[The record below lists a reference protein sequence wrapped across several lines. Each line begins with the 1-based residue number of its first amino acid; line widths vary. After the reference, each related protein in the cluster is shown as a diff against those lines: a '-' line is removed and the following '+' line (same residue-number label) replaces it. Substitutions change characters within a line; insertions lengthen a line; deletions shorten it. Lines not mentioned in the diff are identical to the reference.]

1 MESSISYPIHVFT
14 FCTDTTRTAD
24 LAASAKLFGF
34 FIHYITS
41 NEWIG
46 YMDKIIGMRNA
57 VESLPD
63 NAIVCFI
70 DAYDVLVNDTMKSLL
85 DKFLALKTDLIL
97 GAELG
102 CYPDRYRSKFS
113 NRVVWNKSRATK
125 ETVTTNYLYL
135 NSGGYIGYKHAVLRC
150 LYWKPDWVILHLCA
164 DGGDQAYFIEYYLA
178 HSFSTSIGLDHECSI
193 FQNMHL
199 VDWSDIQFRN
209 GHMENI
215 GFVGVGDIKT
225 PVFIHFNGGT
235 WQSPGQG
242 KVLMQSPGHQG
253 NMQNIMPIFVQ
264 KIEGSRISPSPLTLS
279 QPLVYTQILTKTCF
293 PILQQ
298 MSSSMRT
305 HHKTVLNYLDS
316 IYYINLDRRKDRL
329 RNIQQELFAYGIYA
343 PNVCRFAAIDRPEPG
358 KGIVGCTCSHLAVLR
373 EARER
378 NYSSVLIFEDDFEFC
393 VSADIFYE
401 NLCKL
406 FYSGIEYNVCMLAY
420 KLEDSREIVGF
431 GGTFLRKVLAA
442 SNASA
447 YIVHSSMYDR
457 LISLYEWAIP
467 LLDETNEHWIYAND
481 QVWKRL
487 QCEPDVKWYAF
498 IERIGRQSCGY
509 SDNAESYMEYDC

>member
-1 MESSISYPIHVFT
+1 MNHHHPIHVFT
-14 FCTDTTRTAD
+14 FCTDIARTSD
-24 LAASAKLFGF
+24 LSASAKLFGF
-34 FIHYITS
+34 VIHYIIS
-41 NEWIG
+41 NEWTG

-57 VESLPD
+57 VETLPND
-63 NAIVCFI
+63 AIVCFI
-70 DAYDVLVNDTMKSLL
+70 DAYDVLVNDTMNSLL
-85 DKFLALKTDLIL
+85 EKFVGFKKELVF

-102 CYPDRYRSKFS
+102 SYPDRYRSRFS
-113 NRVVWNKSRATK
+113 NRNAVLP
-125 ETVTTNYLYL
+125 TNYWYL
-135 NSGGYIGYKHAVLRC
+135 NSGGYIGYKYAVLRC
-150 LYWKPDWVILHLCA
+150 LYWKPDPVIFEMCM

-178 HSFSTSIGLDHECSI
+178 HVMKETVSIGLDHDCRI

-199 VDWSDIQFRN
+199 VDWSEIQFRN

-215 GFVGVGDIKT
+215 GLFDRRNGGVGV

-235 WQSPGQG
+235 WQGQG
-242 KVLMQSPGHQG
+242 QGQGQVLW
-253 NMQNIMPIFVQ
+253 QNIMPIFVQ

-279 QPLVYTQILTKTCF
+279 EYNQILTRTCF
-293 PILQQ
+293 PILQH
-298 MSSSMRT
+298 SSCITSSHNSYMQ
-305 HHKTVLNYLDS
+305 VLDYIGA

-329 RNIQQELFAYGIYA
+329 QEIQQELVAYGISGSK
-343 PNVCRFAAIDRPEPG
+343 VRRFAAIDRPEPG

-373 EARER
+373 EARAG
-378 NYSSVLIFEDDFEFC
+378 NYSSVLIFEDDFVFS
-393 VSADIFYE
+393 VSSDIFYE

-406 FYSGIEYNVCMLAY
+406 FYSGIEFHVCMLAY
-420 KLEDSREIVGF
+420 KLEDSREIEGL
-431 GGTFLRKVLAA
+431 GRTFLRKVLAA

-447 YIVHSSMYDR
+447 YIVHASMYDR
-457 LISLYEWAIP
+457 LIALYEWAIP

-498 IERIGRQSCGY
+498 IERCGRQRCGY